1 MKISVV
7 VYRRNELEKIGILK
21 IRIFDKKTTYIS
33 LKEKINLVDFSES
46 KQRVKSTHPKA
57 NYLNNLIEKK
67 LSEIKDKNKTFEF
80 ITETDGNE
88 IGFSDFATRFIKNQK
103 TIGSKKKYT
112 TVVRNFNAYIQGA
125 FNRENI
131 LLKDINEEIIENYT
145 NFLLEDSD
153 LQESTCY
160 RYLKYLK
167 TILNKAI
174 ELNKINYL
182 RHPFITTKFKNIIT
196 HKEYL
201 NEDEVHRINNLSY
214 ENDTYLGVTK
224 NMAIF
229 QIYCQGMRVSDTLLV
244 RFQDIQDDYITIRI
258 RKTQKT
264 LKIFINEVLKK
275 IILQSIDNYNIREKS
290 NIEAA
295 ELNLGDSYD
304 SYDDVYEKYEEL
316 YNLIK
321 REELELNFI
330 KEEERDYSKIRIYK
344 RNLNS
349 LFIKLIKKA
358 KKFIKN
364 EFIFIG
370 YLNSEDFINFK
381 SLDRLNAFQFNQISS
396 KVAMYNKRL
405 KTIQRDA
412 QIDKTLTSH
421 IFRHTFANLALS
433 QKNADI
439 YAISQALAHSSVRE
453 TEIYLRNFNS
463 KKVENLMYKISS
475 SFSGINGL
483 EIPNE
488 DD

>member
-1 MKISVV
+1 M
-7 VYRRNELEKIGILK
+7 
-21 IRIFDKKTTYIS
+21 
-33 LKEKINLVDFSES
+33 
-46 KQRVKSTHPKA
+46 
-57 NYLNNLIEKK
+57 
-67 LSEIKDKNKTFEF
+67 
-80 ITETDGNE
+80 
-88 IGFSDFATRFIKNQK
+88 
-103 TIGSKKKYT
+103 
-112 TVVRNFNAYIQGA
+112 
-125 FNRENI
+125 
-131 LLKDINEEIIENYT
+131 
-145 NFLLEDSD
+145 
-153 LQESTCY
+153 
-160 RYLKYLK
+160 
-167 TILNKAI
+167 
-174 ELNKINYL
+174 
-182 RHPFITTKFKNIIT
+182 
-196 HKEYL
+196 
-201 NEDEVHRINNLSY
+201 
-214 ENDTYLGVTK
+214 
-224 NMAIF
+224 
-229 QIYCQGMRVSDTLLV
+229 
-244 RFQDIQDDYITIRI
+244 
-258 RKTQKT
+258 
-264 LKIFINEVLKK
+264 LKK

-421 IFRHTFANLALS
+421 ILRHTFANLALS